1 MSSHPLRVAQV
12 ALIALVAMALTSAI
26 LSAQQLVRRPLPSRG
41 ISSFTFRSPSM
52 GVRYGINLGFP
63 PGYQPNGTRRYA
75 ALITTDGDQ
84 LFGGVYEAAQS
95 VMYEK
100 ASEPLFVVSIGVE
113 LALGD
118 SVWGQR
124 RIYEF

>member
-41 ISSFTFRSPSM
+41 ISSFTFRPPSM

-63 PGYQPNGTRRYA
+63 PGYQPNGTGRYA

-84 LFGGVYEAAQS
+84 LFGVCTRQR
-95 VMYEK
+95 K
-100 ASEPLFVVSIGVE
+100 A
-113 LALGD
+113 
-118 SVWGQR
+118 
-124 RIYEF
+124 